1 MTSSNNRKRNIKPTA
16 AEIRQAW
23 LTIKEKAA
31 AGDVVACI
39 GLIQLSQ
46 DQAEPSELAE
56 AGQQMLDANKELRE
70 VVAEVI
76 EALNK

>member
-1 MTSSNNRKRNIKPTA
+1 MTSNRRPQIKPTA

-31 AGDVVACI
+31 AGDVAACI

-46 DQAEPSELAE
+46 DQAEPVSELAQ
-56 AGQQMLDANKELRE
+56 AGQQMLDANAELRE
-70 VVAEVI
+70 VVAEII

>member
-1 MTSSNNRKRNIKPTA
+1 MTGSNNRKPNIRPTA
-16 AEIRQAW
+16 AQIRQAW

-31 AGDVVACI
+31 AGDVAACI

-46 DQAEPSELAE
+46 DQPPVSELAE
-56 AGQQMLDANKELRE
+56 AGQQMLDANAELRSI
-70 VVAEVI
+70 VAEVL